1 MFNEHRFLYIMM
13 LVLSLLMIMNVA
25 SASDID
31 QQATDDTVLSA
42 NTDVAE
48 SSPVNKNNN
57 LTH

>member
-1 MFNEHRFLYIMM
+1 MFGKYKFLYILM
-13 LVLSLLMIMNVA
+13 LTLSLLMIITTA